1 MTKLNSGLSLLLLA
15 FTLTACESPSSTGSV
30 GGDGRERLS
39 VNDSDGDF
47 GDYVVH
53 VNAMTTSGLAPAV
66 AKSYDITRSENTA
79 LVNLVVLK
87 KSTDAG
93 QDTPTRATVD
103 LTAAN
108 LTGQLKPVALREIEE
123 GASIYYIGEVRVD
136 DQETINFDFDVLPE
150 GEDRPLLVRF
160 SHQFYTR

>member
-53 VNAMTTSGLAPAV
+53 VNAMITSGLTPDV
-66 AKSYDITRSENTA
+66 AKSYEITRSENTA

-87 KSTDAG
+87 KSVEAG

-123 GASIYYIGEVRVD
+123 GASIYYIGEVKY
-136 DQETINFDFDVLPE
+136 INEEWRFCEVHFRPE
-150 GEDRPLLVRF
+150 GAQQTYNFKLK
-160 SHQFYTR
+160 HQLYTN